1 MNETIF
7 YVGGSKGGV
16 GKSQCCFALIDYLLE
31 SGKKVLLLETDTA
44 NPDTYKA
51 HHAHEH
57 EGLVCGI
64 ANLDISDGWIEM
76 VNLADRF
83 PGHCLV
89 INSAARSNA
98 GMAKYGMTLRETLGE
113 LNRKLVTFWLIN
125 RQRDSIELLWGF
137 LNAFPDALV
146 HVCRNLYFGT
156 PEKFELYNGS
166 KARQHIEKRGRT
178 LDFPDLGSRV
188 ADRLYCERLPV
199 SMALSQLPIGDR
211 AELRRWK
218 NACSEMF
225 GTALGEK

>member
-51 HHAHEH
+51 HHAYEH
-57 EGLVCGI
+57 EGMVCGI

-89 INSAARSNA
+89 INSAARSNT
-98 GMAKYGMTLRETLGE
+98 GMEKYGMTLRETLGE

-156 PEKFELYNGS
+156 PEKFELYNCS

-218 NACSEMF
+218 NACAEMF

>member
-44 NPDTYKA
+44 NPDTYRA